1 MNVLDGTLL
10 VSDRILFIQLNTAPI
25 PTCFVQV
32 YVPTEEVEEDEIE
45 RFYNELEDTL
55 KLKKNRKLFF
65 ILGDFNAKIGS
76 ESIGGYSGTVWLGE
90 KE

>member
-1 MNVLDGTLL
+1 M
-10 VSDRILFIQLNTAPI
+10 
-25 PTCFVQV
+25 
-32 YVPTEEVEEDEIE
+32 EEDEIE